1 MTTAVTAVL
10 QDVFLF
16 DDTIEANIR
25 IGRLD
30 ATDEEIEMAARAAAC
45 HDFIAALPAGYRTR
59 VGEIRG
65 RLSGG
70 ERQRISIARAILKDA
85 PIVLLDEPAAALD
98 ATSEVAL
105 QYALEPVPEL
115 VVFRTRLGLTVLDLT
130 GDVEQSSAAHTAN
143 RLVGEAVAAGDGYVA
158 RDVLTHDGCR
168 KRLTEAETR
177 ALSAVVR
184 SSGLG
189 SGALPAHLKANLL
202 TAVER
207 SEAATTRDLPN
218 FIPASQPT

>member
-1 MTTAVTAVL
+1 MSL
-10 QDVFLF
+10 LD
-16 DDTIEANIR
+16 
-25 IGRLD
+25 GRQVAIL
-30 ATDEEIEMAARAAAC
+30 ARCLAGD
-45 HDFIAALPAGYRTR
+45 HDAAL
-59 VGEIRG
+59 
-65 RLSGG
+65 L
-70 ERQRISIARAILKDA
+70 
-85 PIVLLDEPAAALD
+85 LLDESALSESWEEPVAACLTVLCLRSGVRPAGAA
-98 ATSEVAL
+98 VAAMVK
-105 QYALEPVPEL
+105 QYLGLEPVPEL

-130 GDVEQSSAAHTAN
+130 GDVEQSSAAQTAN

-184 SSGLG
+184 SPGLG

-218 FIPASQPT
+218 FIPASRPT